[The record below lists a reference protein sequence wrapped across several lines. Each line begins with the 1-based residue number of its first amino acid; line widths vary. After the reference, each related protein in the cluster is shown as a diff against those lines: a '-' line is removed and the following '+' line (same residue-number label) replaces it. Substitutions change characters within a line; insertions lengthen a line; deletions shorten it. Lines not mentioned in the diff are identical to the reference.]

1 MSYNSVAMH
10 ELSVTESIL
19 NIASEYAQ
27 NSGASRVTAIN
38 LVIGQLSSIVD
49 DSVSFYWELVAEN
62 SICQG
67 AALHFERIAAK
78 LACQDCGMEYTI
90 PERLTPCPRCSS
102 FNTRVVSGEEFYVES
117 IEIEKEVIKST

>member
-1 MSYNSVAMH
+1 MH

-49 DSVSFYWELVAEN
+49 DSVRFYWDLVAEN
-62 SICQG
+62 SLCQG

-78 LACQDCGMEYTI
+78 LVCQDCGLEYNI
-90 PERLTPCPRCSS
+90 PERLTPCPRCAS
-102 FNTRVVSGEEFYVES
+102 FNTRVVSGEEFFVES
-117 IEIEKEVIKST
+117 IEIEKEEIKST